1 MPRCSAR
8 VRLAVILYASVAFAQ
23 TELPPS
29 KEVLTYNV
37 EWRLINAGRATID
50 WGPTAVEG
58 QEGWQARLNL
68 ESTGMVSR
76 LYRVDMESISTLD
89 RDFCAVST
97 MTSGREGSRRRETSV
112 TFDAEAHKAFY
123 HERDLVRNALVS
135 NQQVTIPPCVH
146 DALGGMFY
154 LRGIEL
160 EPGKSIEI
168 PVSDGKK
175 SVMAKVEAQQREDV
189 KVPDGTFKTIRYE
202 IYLFNNVLYRR
213 PAHLYVWLTDD
224 NRKLPVQIRVR
235 LQIAIG
241 TITLQL
247 AKHESQIVE
256 LSPGAKP

>member
-1 MPRCSAR
+1 MLCASA
-8 VRLAVILYASVAFAQ
+8 VFAQ
-23 TELPPS
+23 TESPPS
-29 KEVLTYNV
+29 KEALTYNI

-50 WGPTAVEG
+50 WGHAAVAG
-58 QEGWQARLNL
+58 HEGWQARLNL
-68 ESTGMVSR
+68 ETIGMVSR
-76 LYRVDMESISTLD
+76 LYKVDMESVSTVD

-97 MTSGREGSRRRETSV
+97 VTSGREGSRRRETSV
-112 TFDAEAHKAFY
+112 TFDAEARKAFY
-123 HERDLVRNALVS
+123 HERDLVKNTVLS

-146 DALGGMFY
+146 DVLGGMFY

-189 KVPDGTFKTIRYE
+189 KVPDGTFKTVRYE
-202 IYLFNNVLYRR
+202 IYLFDNVLYRR
-213 PAHLYVWLTDD
+213 PGRLYVWLTDD
-224 NRKLPVQIRVR
+224 NRKLPAQIRVR

-256 LSPGAKP
+256 SNSSAKP

>member
-1 MPRCSAR
+1 MPRYSALI
-8 VRLAVILYASVAFAQ
+8 RLAVLLHAGIAFAQ
-23 TELPPS
+23 TESPPS
-29 KEVLTYNV
+29 KEVLTYNI
-37 EWRLINAGRATID
+37 EWRLITAGKATID
-50 WGPTAVEG
+50 WRPRMVEG
-58 QEGWQARLNL
+58 REGWQARLTL
-68 ESTGMVSR
+68 ESIGMVSK
-76 LYRVDMESISTLD
+76 LYRVDLESVSTLD
-89 RDFCAVST
+89 KDFCAVST
-97 MTSGREGSRRRETSV
+97 LTSGREGSRRRETSV
-112 TFDAEAHKAFY
+112 TFDAEMHKAFY
-123 HERDLVRNALVS
+123 HERDLVKNTLVS

-146 DALGGMFY
+146 DVLGGIFY
-154 LRGIEL
+154 LRGINL

-213 PAHLYVWLTDD
+213 PARLYVWLTDD

-247 AKHESQIVE
+247 AKHE
-256 LSPGAKP
+256 